1 MRFCAILKAFWAIL
15 EVVGDKEVGELTAL
29 RLACFSELPPSF
41 AKDQSFVTRS
51 MLTETHSN

>member
-41 AKDQSFVTRS
+41 AKVTLDCLLSFAY
-51 MLTETHSN
+51 LIEFL

>member
-15 EVVGDKEVGELTAL
+15 EVVGDKEVGELTSL

-41 AKDQSFVTRS
+41 AKVTLDCLLSFAS
-51 MLTETHSN
+51 LIEFL